1 MGNSSLRKA
10 AKVKN
15 DEFYTV
21 YNYIQNEMNAYLEY
35 DSDVFRDKVVLL
47 PCDDPEWSNF
57 TKYFAQNFERL
68 GIKKLISTSYSLN
81 RKKEKYGQ
89 YYQMSIFNEEIKVDE
104 KKEMANGKI
113 FTLTRSDNKSKK
125 IDYNDLKWDYLDG
138 DGDFRSDE
146 VTKLRDEAD
155 IIITNPPFSLFREF
169 VNWVL
174 SAEKKIVVIGTQ
186 NAITYK
192 EIFPLIK
199 DDKLWLGATANNSDM
214 VFGVPEGAK
223 ISEKDKKKAEKLGY
237 VGNYTRLGNAC
248 WFTNIEHGRRHEEL
262 ILMDRDDNLR
272 YNKKLINKL
281 KNTFDMT
288 DYPKYDNYDAIEVS
302 YVDAIPS
309 DFDGIMGVPT
319 TFLAK
324 YNPDQFKLLGIMNTG
339 EENKGIR
346 YENTPHGR
354 PVVNGTE
361 IYIRILIEHRRKK

>member
-1 MGNSSLRKA
+1 MGLNSS
-10 AKVKN
+10 
-15 DEFYTV
+15 
-21 YNYIQNEMNAYLEY
+21 
-35 DSDVFRDKVVLL
+35 
-47 PCDDPEWSNF
+47 
-57 TKYFAQNFERL
+57 YFFSL
-68 GIKKLISTSYSLN
+68 CLTS
-81 RKKEKYGQ
+81 
-89 YYQMSIFNEEIKVDE
+89 
-104 KKEMANGKI
+104 A
-113 FTLTRSDNKSKK
+113 
-125 IDYNDLKWDYLDG
+125 
-138 DGDFRSDE
+138 
-146 VTKLRDEAD
+146 
-155 IIITNPPFSLFREF
+155 NPPFSLFREF

>member
-155 IIITNPPFSLFREF
+155 IIITNEAVICGLTPEKARNTKEF
-169 VNWVL
+169 
-174 SAEKKIVVIGTQ
+174 A
-186 NAITYK
+186 A
-192 EIFPLIK
+192 
-199 DDKLWLGATANNSDM
+199 
-214 VFGVPEGAK
+214 
-223 ISEKDKKKAEKLGY
+223 
-237 VGNYTRLGNAC
+237 
-248 WFTNIEHGRRHEEL
+248 
-262 ILMDRDDNLR
+262 
-272 YNKKLINKL
+272 
-281 KNTFDMT
+281 
-288 DYPKYDNYDAIEVS
+288 
-302 YVDAIPS
+302 
-309 DFDGIMGVPT
+309 
-319 TFLAK
+319 
-324 YNPDQFKLLGIMNTG
+324 
-339 EENKGIR
+339 
-346 YENTPHGR
+346 
-354 PVVNGTE
+354 
-361 IYIRILIEHRRKK
+361 